1 MGKIFLKVKF
11 QVTSLEEMIKTEKS
25 PFGKCHSNSYCR
37 QESSLTKTMM
47 RNKIFTVL
55 KHLPI

>member
-11 QVTSLEEMIKTEKS
+11 QVTSLEGMIKTEKS
-25 PFGKCHSNSYCR
+25 PIGKCHSNNYWR